1 MYIDSLTKTYPA
13 IFTHDEEGYFIEFP
27 DLQGA
32 YTGIN
37 NKDLSLGIAMA
48 EEVLGMVLADR
59 VENGEELP
67 MPTDINKVKSEEDG
81 FVTLIKVDMEKYF
94 HDETLVKKTLTIP
107 KWADDTAKRS
117 GLNFSRLLTEAIGA
131 KATELA
137 FTREI

>member
-13 IFTHDEEGYFIEFP
+13 VFAHDGDGYFIEFP
-27 DLQGA
+27 DIQGA

-37 NKDLSLGIAMA
+37 NKDLSVGVAMA
-48 EEVLGMVLADR
+48 EEVLGMVLADF
-59 VENGEELP
+59 VENGEKLP
-67 MPTDINKVKSEEDG
+67 IPSDINNVKYEDGG

-137 FTREI
+137 FNREV

>member
-1 MYIDSLTKTYPA
+1 MYIDALTKTYPA
-13 IFTHDEEGYFIEFP
+13 IFAHDGEGYFIEFP
-27 DLQGA
+27 DVQGA

-37 NKDLSLGIAMA
+37 TKDLSLGMAMA
-48 EEVLGMVLADR
+48 EEVLGMVLADLI
-59 VENGEELP
+59 ESGEKLP
-67 MPTDINKVKSEEDG
+67 APSVINSIQHDKAD
-81 FVTLIKVDMEKYF
+81 FVTLVKVDLEKYF

-137 FTREI
+137 FHQET